1 MEIYAIC
8 GLALAM
14 ALAMYA
20 IHRLYGAVLSLG
32 ESHEGRVRTCPWC
45 GKAATRGEVEICGM
59 PVGGYYTYCGN
70 VHCDIMP
77 CAFSTSSQADA
88 DRMWN
93 TRAKGRGWGRF
104 GISRFN
110 I

>member
-45 GKAATRGEVEICGM
+45 GKAVMRGEFSARRVPVE
-59 PVGGYYTYCGN
+59 GYYTYCGN
-70 VHCDIMP
+70 VHCAVHPI
-77 CAFSTSSQADA
+77 AFSAQSQADA

-93 TRAKGRGWGRF
+93 TRAKGRG
-104 GISRFN
+104 
-110 I
+110 